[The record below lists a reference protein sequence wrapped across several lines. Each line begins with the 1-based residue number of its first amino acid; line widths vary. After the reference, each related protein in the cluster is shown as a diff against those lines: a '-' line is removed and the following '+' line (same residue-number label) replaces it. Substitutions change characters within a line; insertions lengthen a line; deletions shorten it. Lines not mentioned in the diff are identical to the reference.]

1 MLNISEKLVRI
12 IKVHGAGSIAGGV
25 EVDRSAG
32 CAHADSECLRLAS
45 ENSFERAL

>member
-25 EVDRSAG
+25 EVEVRGA
-32 CAHADSECLRLAS
+32 RMQM
-45 ENSFERAL
+45 ENVCV